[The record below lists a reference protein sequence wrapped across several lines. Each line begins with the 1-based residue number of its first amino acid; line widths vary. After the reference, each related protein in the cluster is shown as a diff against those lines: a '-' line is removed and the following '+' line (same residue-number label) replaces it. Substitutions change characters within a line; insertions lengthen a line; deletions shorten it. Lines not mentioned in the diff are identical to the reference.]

1 MIDALPITCYVQ
13 SHRGGVLQI
22 CRSVDMSCSGH
33 GCISATYEPLRLRAL
48 YIDARLG
55 QLEPAAIGGTYV
67 HERPGRVKTAAIGV
81 PKAQPIP
88 ATPIRSNQS
97 ALLDSAGLDPIGST
111 PSASVDRNVVSFE
124 ISHSVFNLSLFF
136 RLMLF
141 TLWYNKSA
149 LMY

>member
-1 MIDALPITCYVQ
+1 VK
-13 SHRGGVLQI
+13 
-22 CRSVDMSCSGH
+22 
-33 GCISATYEPLRLRAL
+33 
-48 YIDARLG
+48 
-55 QLEPAAIGGTYV
+55 PAAIGGTYV
-67 HERPGRVKTAAIGV
+67 HERPGRVKPAAIGV
-81 PKAQPIP
+81 PTAHPIP

-124 ISHSVFNLSLFF
+124 ISHSVFNLSLVY
-136 RLMLF
+136 RLMFF